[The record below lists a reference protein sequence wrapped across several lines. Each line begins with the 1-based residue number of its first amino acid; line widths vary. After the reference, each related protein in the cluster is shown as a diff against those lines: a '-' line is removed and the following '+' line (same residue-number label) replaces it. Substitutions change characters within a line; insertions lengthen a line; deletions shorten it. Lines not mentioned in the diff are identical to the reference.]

1 MAKQPLTQASNDDG
15 AAGGKRRRGSVLGS
29 LLLGLIALSMLGF
42 GVNSF
47 GGGASRIGTVGDQE
61 ITVNQY
67 ASALQSE
74 VRRFSQMVGSQVA
87 LGDLL
92 AAGVG
97 GQVMGDLVRRAAL
110 NSELGKIGLSV
121 GDAELAAELVKIA
134 AFQGVDGQFDRSVY
148 GDTLARNNL
157 TEAEFEV
164 NLRADIARGLLQA
177 AVSGG
182 AQAPKSLIDALLAY
196 SGEQRDI
203 SYIRLGEADLPQP
216 LPAPTDAEL
225 QAEYDAAIADYT
237 RPEAKRIQYIALL
250 PDALAKEMPTDEAA
264 IAALYQER
272 IDEYVIPEKRLVE
285 RLVYPNAEEAAL
297 AKAKLDAGASF
308 DDLVKARNLTLTDI
322 DMGDVSKADLGAAG
336 EAVFALTEP
345 GVVGPLDSDL
355 GPALFRMNAIL
366 AAQETPLDAVRADLA
381 LELGREAARREI
393 ANRIDAIDDALAGGA
408 TLEDLAQSESLT
420 LATTDYAK
428 GAEDND
434 PIAGYAAFI
443 KAADALE
450 MGDFPEA
457 IVLDDGGVV
466 AMSLQEIIPPT
477 PRPLADV
484 IDRVREN
491 WNAKART
498 SALQALAEAKL
509 AEFTQS
515 GDWAA
520 IGAAQTA
527 KVAREDAVPDA
538 PRALVT
544 AAFDAAQIG
553 AAQVVASGD
562 FIALMRL
569 EGISPAKDNPKIA
582 QLQADLEAQLG
593 QSLAADVLDV
603 YGRSIENAA
612 GISLD
617 RNMINSVHSQFG
629 N

>member
-1 MAKQPLTQASNDDG
+1 MAKQPMIQSGDEDG
-15 AAGGKRRRGSVLGS
+15 AGRRRRSSVLGS

-74 VRRFSQMVGSQVA
+74 VRRFSQMVGGQVA

-97 GQVMGDLVRRAAL
+97 GQILGDLVRRAAL
-110 NSELGKIGLSV
+110 NGEMGQIGLSV
-121 GDAELAAELVKIA
+121 GDAELAAELVKNA
-134 AFQGVDGQFDRSVY
+134 AFQGVDGRFDRAAY
-148 GDTLARNNL
+148 GETLARNNL
-157 TEAEFEV
+157 TEAEFEE
-164 NLRADIARGLLQA
+164 NLRADIARGLLQV

-182 AQAPKSLIDALLAY
+182 AKAPQAVIDALLAY
-196 SGEQRDI
+196 AGETREI
-203 SYIRLGEADLPQP
+203 SFVPLTEADLPQP
-216 LPAPTDAEL
+216 LPTPTPADL

-250 PDALAKEMPTDEAA
+250 PDDLAQEMPADEAA

-272 IDEYVIPEKRLVE
+272 IDDYVIPEKRLVE
-285 RLVYPNAEEAAL
+285 RLVYPSAADAAD

-322 DMGDVSKADLGAAG
+322 DLGDVAKADLGAAG

-393 ANRIDAIDDALAGGA
+393 ASRIDAIDDALAGGA
-408 TLEDLAQSESLT
+408 TLADLAQSESLT

-434 PIAGYAAFI
+434 PIAGYGAFI
-443 KAADALE
+443 KAADALA

-457 IVLDDGGVV
+457 IVLEDGGVV
-466 AMSLQEIIPPT
+466 AMTLQEIIPPT

-484 IDRVREN
+484 SDRLREN
-491 WNAKART
+491 WRAKALNR
-498 SALQALAEAKL
+498 ALESLAEAKL
-509 AEFTQS
+509 AEFVQS

-520 IGAAQTA
+520 MGAAQRA
-527 KVAREDAVPDA
+527 KITRNDAVPNA
-538 PRALVT
+538 PQALVT
-544 AAFDAAQIG
+544 AAFAASDIG
-553 AAQVVASGD
+553 TAQVVTSGA

-569 EGISPAKDNPKIA
+569 EAIAPAQDNPEA
-582 QLQADLEAQLG
+582 ADLRAAFEAQLA
-593 QSLAADVLDV
+593 QSLGADVLEL
-603 YGRSIENAA
+603 YGRSIETAA

-617 RNMINSVHSQFG
+617 QNMINSVHSQLG